1 VRLVFNS
8 AAILFLEIF
17 RLFMGP
23 DTANEQFPSPQLLA
37 IISTDRKIE
46 VQRMMPSSA
55 SARPL
60 PPLHIIDVIR
70 KKRDGGSLDPREI
83 GFLVAGAADGSIP
96 PEQLSAWL
104 MAAFLR
110 GLSLDE
116 TRALTL
122 AMRDS
127 GEKFSP
133 VGLGRAAVDKHS
145 TGGVG
150 DKTSFL
156 AAPIAAACGL
166 AVPMISGRALGHT
179 GGTLDKLEAI
189 PSFRTALTLSEFETV
204 LQKCGVAIV
213 SQTPSLVPADRV
225 LYALR
230 DRTGTVE
237 SPGLICAS
245 ILSKKLAAGLD
256 ALVLDVKTGSGAFLR
271 KREEAEYLAALMVV
285 TAEAAGTRTVALLTD
300 MGQPL
305 GRMAGNWIE
314 LMEAVELL
322 RGQRP
327 GVSPAGNGAQNRDL
341 RELSLTLAGWMI
353 HLGGLAE
360 SPGAGSARAEAA
372 LDNGSALR
380 VFLAMVEAQGGD
392 AQVFDDPASF
402 HRPGAT
408 RVVEAWEGGY
418 VSAMDTTVL
427 GWAVQRTGAGREKAG
442 EPVDPHA
449 GIQFH
454 ARRGACVRK
463 GQPLAT
469 LYATHAALLD
479 ESEAILRQAIT
490 FSPAPPQPVP
500 LVSRI
505 FTREEAEA
513 HLRGAGSTVSPHP
526 LRASGL

>member
-1 VRLVFNS
+1 
-8 AAILFLEIF
+8 
-17 RLFMGP
+17 M
-23 DTANEQFPSPQLLA
+23 
-37 IISTDRKIE
+37 
-46 VQRMMPSSA
+46 
-55 SARPL
+55 
-60 PPLHIIDVIR
+60 IDLIR
-70 KKRDGGSLDPREI
+70 KKRDGGSLDACEI
-83 GFLVAGAADGSIP
+83 GFLVSGTANESIP
-96 PEQLSAWL
+96 HDQLAAWL

-133 VGLGRAAVDKHS
+133 ARLGKTAVDKHS

-156 AAPIAAACGL
+156 VAPLAAACGV

-189 PSFRTALTLSEFETV
+189 PGFRTALTLQEFEAV
-204 LQKCGVAIV
+204 LMKCCASII
-213 SQTPSLVPADRV
+213 SQTQSLVPADRV

-271 KREEAEYLAALMVV
+271 KPEDSAYLAALMVA

-305 GRMAGNWIE
+305 GHTAGNWIE
-314 LMEAVELL
+314 VAESVELL

-327 GVSPAGNGAQNRDL
+327 PESEDL
-341 RELSLTLAGWMI
+341 RELSLILAGWMI
-353 HLGGLAE
+353 HLGGQAATPEL
-360 SPGAGSARAEAA
+360 GYFRAEKALADGAA
-372 LDNGSALR
+372 LRAFFAL
-380 VFLAMVEAQGGD
+380 VEAQGGD
-392 AQVFDDPASF
+392 VSVFDNPNF
-402 HRPGAT
+402 HSPGAT
-408 RVVEAWEGGY
+408 LVLKSWDSGFI
-418 VSAMDTTVL
+418 SNMDTTAL

-442 EPVDPHA
+442 EAVDAHA
-449 GIQFH
+449 GIEFH
-454 ARRGACVRK
+454 TRRGTLVGER
-463 GQPLAT
+463 QPIAT
-469 LYATHAALLD
+469 LYATNAEMLAEPVALLQ
-479 ESEAILRQAIT
+479 EAIQ
-490 FSPAPPQPVP
+490 FSLKPPPQVP

-505 FTREEAEA
+505 FTRDSAEVICA
-513 HLRGAGSTVSPHP
+513 ML
-526 LRASGL
+526 